1 MKNYAIFFSLGALIA
16 ATACNNSSQ
25 EIYTP
30 TTITL
35 SEKQSVTA
43 SQIIDSYYYIPLGI
57 TSRPIGTIDQ
67 LIVNND
73 NIIVVDKDMAKGV
86 FIFDRKGTLQAEIC
100 AAGRGPKEYAELN
113 HVSIT
118 HVDGHTVLA
127 ILDARVRKVLL
138 YSLDGEFIE
147 SHILPFRI
155 EGMEYLSN
163 DNVLCFAADYASKD
177 NFFDGRD
184 DAGKLLYLT
193 DSNFGIKASI
203 MPDRTPNRDI
213 AYTSPYVKCHGEHI
227 TIVPPLGDTIY
238 TIKGQELF
246 PEYRVDLSQLA
257 GNRPATENMTD
268 NQIIDAIERIPMLL
282 PDGIVD
288 GKDFIFLPVTSPHD
302 KGVKTFIYDKNSSS
316 TYMLENE
323 GSKTSDEARLAKM
336 AIMGIKAV
344 CGNEYI
350 SYVPAYVIPMM
361 YPDKT
366 DNPLL
371 PNSVDENSNPV
382 IIFYTFKSSDA

>member
-1 MKNYAIFFSLGALIA
+1 MKKYAIVFSFGALIA
-16 ATACNNSSQ
+16 TTACNSSQ
-25 EIYTP
+25 EIHTP

-35 SEKQSVTA
+35 SEKHSVTA

-73 NIIVVDKDMAKGV
+73 NIIVVDKDLAKGI

-100 AAGRGPKEYAELN
+100 AVGRGPKEYTELN
-113 HVSIT
+113 HVSMTNI
-118 HVDGHTVLA
+118 DGHTVLA

-177 NFFDGRD
+177 NFFDGRS
-184 DAGKLLYLT
+184 DAGNLLYLT
-193 DSNFGIKASI
+193 DGNYGIKTSF
-203 MPDRTPNRDI
+203 MPDRTPNRNI
-213 AYTSPYVKCHGEHI
+213 AYTSPHVKCHGKHI

-238 TIKGQELF
+238 TIKGQELL
-246 PEYRVDLSQLA
+246 PEYHVDLSQLA
-257 GNRPATENMTD
+257 GNRSATENMTD
-268 NQIIDAIERIPMLL
+268 NQIIDAIEQNPMLL

-302 KGVKTFIYDKNSSS
+302 KGVKIFIYDKNSPSA
-316 TYMLENE
+316 YMLENE
-323 GSKTSDEARLAKM
+323 GSKTSDEARLAKI

-344 CGNEYI
+344 CDNEYI
-350 SYVPAYVIPMM
+350 SYVPAYIIPLI
-361 YPDKT
+361 YPDKP

-382 IIFYTFKSSDA
+382 IIFYTFKSSNA